1 VATPPPPSG
10 YFLLSRKMFDGSDDF
25 WAEKRVYSRAEAWI
39 DLLAMASWR
48 PRGQTVKGVVV
59 NLQRGQILASLRFLG
74 ARWQWSKGKV
84 ERFLDNIAE
93 CKRVERRTD
102 HPAGHLGPILTILNY
117 ETYQSGQAD
126 DGTVAGQSRDS
137 RGTVKATK
145 TAHSAG
151 HVSGSATPYDS
162 ETYREASPSDGTH
175 DGTAAG
181 QCRNGNSPKPGQR
194 EVIEVKEKER
204 EERTLFPVASG
215 AGSRPKDEPLPALPP
230 DLAAIPGMLEAWEA
244 RLQER
249 RAKKSRGKQ
258 TAHQVEGLYK
268 LLRRVVQAR
277 GPAHAL
283 FCVQRATGNGNQGVV
298 FDTDLEARNGN
309 GSSKGADIRRTAGAP
324 GTDYG
329 PGAFDPER
337 GIVS

>member
-1 VATPPPPSG
+1 MSCPPG
-10 YFLLSRKMFDGSDDF
+10 YFRLSRKMFDGGDDF
-25 WAEKRVYSRAEAWI
+25 WTEKRVYSRAEAWI

-48 PRGQTVKGVVV
+48 PRVQSIKGV
-59 NLQRGQILASLRFLG
+59 LIPLGRGQLLASLRFLG

-84 ERFLDNIAE
+84 ERFLE
-93 CKRVERRTD
+93 TLQTCGRVERESD
-102 HPAGHLGPILTILNY
+102 HAAGHLGPVLTIINY
-117 ETYQSGQAD
+117 DVYQGTQGD
-126 DGTVAGQSRDS
+126 DGTPDGTVTGQLRDS
-137 RGTVKATK
+137 GGTVT
-145 TAHSAG
+145 
-151 HVSGSATPYDS
+151 
-162 ETYREASPSDGTH
+162 
-175 DGTAAG
+175 
-181 QCRNGNSPKPGQR
+181 GQR
-194 EVIEVKEKER
+194 ERSKEGKRSKEQ

-215 AGSRPKDEPLPALPP
+215 DGFRSKDEPIPALPA
-230 DLAAIPGMLEAWEA
+230 DLAAIPGMPEAWEA

-298 FDTDLEARNGN
+298 FDTDLESRNGN